1 MKKGIVI
8 LKMAVPFLYPF
19 LPCLFS
25 FKCAIMS
32 EKKKKEVDKIQMK
45 KRVEDSQTEQTYL
58 MRPIYLNEYGN
69 LFGGQLME
77 WIDEIASIVAMR
89 HSEADITTA
98 CIDNLNFKEGAT
110 VNDVIVLRGKITY
123 VGRTSMEVRVDT
135 YVESRHRI
143 RKVINRAYVVMVA
156 VDEHHH
162 PIPVPGLIVESE
174 SEKAE
179 WEGGEKRYALRK
191 ERRREGY

>member
-1 MKKGIVI
+1 M
-8 LKMAVPFLYPF
+8 MN
-19 LPCLFS
+19 
-25 FKCAIMS
+25 
-32 EKKKKEVDKIQMK
+32 

-89 HSEADITTA
+89 HSESDITTA

-135 YVESRHRI
+135 YVESLHGI

-156 VDEHHH
+156 VDKNHH

-179 WEGGEKRYALRK
+179 WEGGKKRYALRK
-191 ERRREGY
+191 ERRKEGY

>member
-32 EKKKKEVDKIQMK
+32 GKKKKEVDKIQMK

-135 YVESRHRI
+135 YVESRHGI